1 MGQDLSIGAVATG
14 DRARAE
20 IKLCSF
26 LFPDVTFRWAG
37 WQPIARGLQ
46 VLRPQAGWA

>member
-26 LFPDVTFRWAG
+26 LSPDVTIGWAG
-37 WQPIARGLQ
+37 CRPIALGLQ
-46 VLRPQAGWA
+46 VLRLQVGWA

>member
-26 LFPDVTFRWAG
+26 WFPDVTFRWAG
-37 WQPIARGLQ
+37 CRPIALGLQ